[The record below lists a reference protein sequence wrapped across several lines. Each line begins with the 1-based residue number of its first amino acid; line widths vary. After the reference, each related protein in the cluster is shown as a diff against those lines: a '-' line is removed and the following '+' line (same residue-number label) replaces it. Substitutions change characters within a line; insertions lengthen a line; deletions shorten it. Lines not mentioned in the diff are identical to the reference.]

1 MGGAGRLHGGGDTRR
16 RRVQAQGSGLDLQA
30 VDS

>member
-16 RRVQAQGSGLDLQA
+16 RIVQAQGSGLDLQA